1 MVLKL
6 DPRIPV
12 VWRDPSSLQFGVAAP
27 VAILT
32 DVSSATEHM
41 VAALSSGVSR
51 SGLFMIGRAQGATD
65 AEVTTLLD
73 RMTPALLPEDNRR
86 VVKTV
91 LVAGSGPTAHNL
103 ALDLAAA
110 GLRVL
115 IARNTAA
122 AASASCDFA
131 VIVSHFVVAPEFHGL
146 WLRRDVPHL
155 PVVISDADVVIG
167 PIVEPGI
174 GPCLHC
180 MQRYRSEAD
189 AAWPAIATQLLGR
202 PPVAE
207 SALVATEAA
216 AMASRITARRM
227 AGAASSVH
235 ESRSISLDTGVM
247 TVQEWEP
254 HSSCGCIEP
263 GGLPLQRVGV
273 SGQPSASGQ
282 PGAPGQLG
290 ASGQV
295 SAPAQRGTDSP
306 GAGPLAGPI
315 PLPTREQVSSGLE

>member
-32 DVSSATEHM
+32 DVSSATERM
-41 VAALSSGVSR
+41 VAALTSGVSR
-51 SGLFMIGRAQGATD
+51 SGLFMIGRASGATD
-65 AEVTTLLD
+65 SEVSVLLE
-73 RMTPALLPEDNRR
+73 RMAPALLPEDNRR
-86 VVKTV
+86 IVKTV
-91 LVAGSGPTAHNL
+91 LVAGSGPTADNL

-115 IARNTAA
+115 IARDSDA
-122 AASASCDFA
+122 AASRDCDFA
-131 VIVSHFVVAPEFHGL
+131 IIVSHFVVAPELHGL

-167 PIVEPGI
+167 PIVEPGV

-180 MQRYRSEAD
+180 MQRYASEAD

-202 PPVAE
+202 TPAAE

-216 AMASRITARRM
+216 AMASRITVHRL

-235 ESRSISLDTGVM
+235 ESRSISLDTGVV
-247 TVQEWEP
+247 TVREWTP
-254 HSSCGCIEP
+254 HASCGCIEP
-263 GGLPLQRVGV
+263 GGLPERK
-273 SGQPSASGQ
+273 
-282 PGAPGQLG
+282 
-290 ASGQV
+290 V
-295 SAPAQRGTDSP
+295 SAPAQRGIDSP
-306 GAGPLAGPI
+306 GVDPLADPI
-315 PLPTREQVSSGLE
+315 LQPTRAQVSSGLE